1 MVDAHPQTMNASQ
14 AIVARQI
21 GGALAIALATI
32 VIGQAFAPGSL
43 LVVAAM
49 VALAAL
55 NGKLVAPR
63 LDRSAICGL
72 SLLVL
77 GVLWQ
82 GIPGA
87 MGAAFTWL
95 MVDSIRSVFAQ
106 SVRVGQMEP
115 GGYGRNLLRL
125 HLILLPVFAF
135 SLVAAAAPH
144 VLLGLPL
151 DLPHPPVVA
160 VIALGLMTILACAE
174 VLLRGLTRW
183 RLGEP
188 RWLAAAHDMSWLVLI
203 LVAFILASDI
213 SAGVMGLIAFRL
225 AFLAD
230 LRLPAPREVREAIE
244 GLKPQPTLQ
253 PSFTAVP

>member
-1 MVDAHPQTMNASQ
+1 MVDAHPQAVNAPQ

-32 VIGQAFAPGSL
+32 VIGHAFAPGSL
-43 LVVAAM
+43 LVVAAI

-63 LDRSAICGL
+63 LDRSAMCGL

-82 GIPGA
+82 GLPGA

-115 GGYGRNLLRL
+115 GGDGRNLLRL
-125 HLILLPVFAF
+125 HLVLVPLFGF

-151 DLPHPPVVA
+151 DLPHPPVGV
-160 VIALGLMTILACAE
+160 VIALGVITILVCAE
-174 VLLRGLTRW
+174 AVLRGLTRW

-203 LVAFILASDI
+203 LVAFVLAGDL

-230 LRLPAPREVREAIE
+230 LRLPAPHDVREALE
-244 GLKPQPTLQ
+244 SLKPQPALQ